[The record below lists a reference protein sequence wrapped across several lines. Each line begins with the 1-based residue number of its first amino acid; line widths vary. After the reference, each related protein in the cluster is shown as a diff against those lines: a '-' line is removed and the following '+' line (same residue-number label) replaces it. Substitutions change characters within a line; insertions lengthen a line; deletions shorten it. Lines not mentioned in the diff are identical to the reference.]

1 MNIAEFAR
9 ELDVS
14 PTTVSHALSG
24 QGRLSAATR
33 QRVLEHAQ
41 SAGYLPNTLAQRLAT
56 GRSQLI
62 ALEWV
67 TEELL
72 TDIYSMQMARGIQHA
87 LQQHGYSLTFNIV
100 SKVEEQ
106 DARLRQATRS
116 RAVDGVISLGRFL
129 DDRAI
134 LTEIATP
141 QTPCV
146 VISHT
151 AIEGVP
157 HVGSVVLGVE
167 AGVRQLAALLV
178 ECGHR
183 RIGYLGF
190 NEGHPKVLR
199 SFQRALRR
207 LGVAQ
212 RDDDMVITERT
223 AEGGGRGLKQLMA
236 KPQPPTAVLARN
248 DAMALGALQQAK
260 ALGLRV
266 PQDLSIVGHDDI
278 LPIGLADPPLT
289 TVRIDCMAVG
299 RAAVEVL
306 MQLLNEPCAPVVP
319 RTLDT
324 QLVQRGSVGA
334 PPRELALQ

>member
-9 ELDVS
+9 ELEVS

-41 SAGYLPNTLAQRLAT
+41 AAGYLPNTLAQRLAT

-87 LQQHGYSLTFNIV
+87 LQPHGYSLTFNIV
-100 SKVEEQ
+100 SEVEEQ

-129 DDRAI
+129 DDREI
-134 LTEIATP
+134 LAEIAAP

-151 AIEGVP
+151 AIEDVP

-167 AGVRQLAALLV
+167 TGVCQLAALFA
-178 ECGHR
+178 EHDHR
-183 RIGYLGF
+183 RIGYIGF
-190 NEGHPKVLR
+190 DEERPKILR
-199 SFQRALRR
+199 IFQRALRR
-207 LGVAQ
+207 LGIVL
-212 RDDDMVITERT
+212 RDDDIATVESN
-223 AEGGGRGLKQLMA
+223 AEGGARGLKQLME
-236 KPQPPTAVLARN
+236 KPQPPTAVFVRH

-260 ALGLRV
+260 AMGLRV
-266 PQDLSIVGHDDI
+266 PQDISIAGHDDI
-278 LPIGLADPPLT
+278 MPVGLADPPLT
-289 TVRIDCMAVG
+289 TVRIDCMATG

-306 MQLLNEPCAPVVP
+306 MQLLSEPHVPVAPRVV
-319 RTLDT
+319 DT
-324 QLVQRGSVGA
+324 QLVKRDSVGA
-334 PPRELALQ
+334 VPPES